1 MSEQTTRFFQ
11 YLTKRCAADRAAG
24 VCLRRS
30 LSFPPGEWP
39 RAFPYVE
46 PFVAGT
52 GEWRRR
58 MFYLAAGLWAS
69 ARERN
74 GSTPFA
80 KAVSDYAAQTRSES
94 LEKRFVALMEAD
106 ADQLP
111 HHLRQ
116 MCSLLADAP
125 VDYPAL
131 LDGLLAWDSPGRR
144 TQWRWAR
151 DFYAVPTETAE
162 MATVGEAE

>member
-11 YLTKRCAADRAAG
+11 YLAKRCAIDHAAG

-46 PFVAGT
+46 PFVAGA

-74 GSTPFA
+74 GNMPFG
-80 KAVSDYAAQTRSES
+80 KAIGEYMGRVRSES
-94 LEKRFVALMEAD
+94 VEKRFMALLEAD

-116 MCSLLADAP
+116 MCALLADSAI
-125 VDYPAL
+125 DFAAL
-131 LDGLLAWDSPGRR
+131 LDGLLFWDAPGKG

-151 DFYAVPTETAE
+151 DFYAAPAGAVA
-162 MATVGEAE
+162 MAGAGDGE